1 MKNLF
6 PEYYQ
11 LSDDKIKEI
20 WDNGIFVFDTNVL
33 LNLYRYSE
41 KSRND
46 FLEVLTNY
54 KDRLWI
60 PYQVGLEYHSDRI
73 GVVINSDNAYE
84 QLGKKL
90 RLEVDKL
97 VNSIVS
103 TYKRHPY
110 INIDGIS
117 ERINACTNEI
127 IENLNKKREEAPDY
141 LKNDDI
147 LDNLTI
153 LFDGKVGADLD
164 ELDLNKLYKEGRERY
179 ANKIPPGYCDEK
191 EKKDKGDR
199 HLYGDLILWKQ
210 TIEKASETKTD
221 IILVTDDLKE
231 DWWEITNGKTIG
243 PRKELLKEF
252 REAVQKDILI
262 YNAERF
268 LKYAQKHM
276 SISIE
281 KETISEIE
289 NFRKEDESIQQI
301 ISSAIDNSGELTK
314 AHVAYPWSSAESIA
328 NINKLLVTDDLCSHN
343 RIYCGDS
350 NTSVLVS
357 GITPDGIIGVS
368 PAVPKAST
376 LVSGI
381 IPDSIIGVSP
391 TVPKASALVSGI
403 NIDSIIGSSPTVPN
417 ISESLVKGAIDYMS
431 HIKK

>member
-6 PEYYQ
+6 YEYYP

-20 WDNGIFVFDTNVL
+20 WDEGIIIFDTNAL

-41 KSRND
+41 KLRND
-46 FLEVLTNY
+46 FLEVLNHY

-60 PYQVGLEYHSDRI
+60 PYQIGLEYHSNRI
-73 GVVINSDNAYE
+73 GVITNSNNAYK
-84 QLGKKL
+84 QLSDELHSKM
-90 RLEVDKL
+90 ENL
-97 VNSIVS
+97 VNPLIPK
-103 TYKRHPY
+103 YKRHPY
-110 INIDGIS
+110 INIDDIS
-117 ERINACTNEI
+117 ERIKSCINEI
-127 IENLNKKREEAPDY
+127 VKDLDKKGKDAPDY

-147 LDNLTI
+147 LNNLTY
-153 LFDGKVGADLD
+153 LFDGKVGADFD
-164 ELDLNKLYKEGRERY
+164 ESDLNKLYKKRRERY
-179 ANKIPPGYCDEK
+179 TNKIPPGYCDEK

-301 ISSAIDNSGELTK
+301 MSSTTDNFIELTK
-314 AHVAYPWSSAESIA
+314 VHTTYPWSSAQSIA
-328 NINKLLVTDDLCSHN
+328 DANTKLSENKLSAISNSIGENYICSSNGFMTKGGVIPKTSDLLWKINS
-343 RIYCGDS
+343 
-350 NTSVLVS
+350 
-357 GITPDGIIGVS
+357 DGIE
-368 PAVPKAST
+368 
-376 LVSGI
+376 GI
-381 IPDSIIGVSP
+381 SHI
-391 TVPKASALVSGI
+391 
-403 NIDSIIGSSPTVPN
+403 VPN
-417 ISESLVKGAIDYMS
+417 VSDFLGKINSGSTKD
-431 HIKK
+431 K

>member
-6 PEYYQ
+6 YEYYP

-20 WDNGIFVFDTNVL
+20 WDEGIIIFDTNAL

-41 KSRND
+41 KLRND
-46 FLEVLTNY
+46 FLEVLNHY

-60 PYQVGLEYHSDRI
+60 PYQIGLEYHSNRI
-73 GVVINSDNAYE
+73 GVITNSNNAYK
-84 QLGKKL
+84 QLSDELHSKM
-90 RLEVDKL
+90 ENL
-97 VNSIVS
+97 VNPLIPK
-103 TYKRHPY
+103 YKRHPY
-110 INIDGIS
+110 INIDDIS
-117 ERINACTNEI
+117 ERIKSCINEI
-127 IENLNKKREEAPDY
+127 VKDLDKKGKDAPDY

-147 LDNLTI
+147 LNNLTY
-153 LFDGKVGADLD
+153 LFDGKVGADFD
-164 ELDLNKLYKEGRERY
+164 ESDLNKLYKEGRERY
-179 ANKIPPGYCDEK
+179 TNKIPPGYCDEK

-301 ISSAIDNSGELTK
+301 MSSTTDNFIELTK
-314 AHVAYPWSSAESIA
+314 VHTTYPWSSAQSIA
-328 NINKLLVTDDLCSHN
+328 DANTKLSENKLSAISNIIGENYICSSNGFMTKGGVIPKTSDLLWKINS
-343 RIYCGDS
+343 
-350 NTSVLVS
+350 
-357 GITPDGIIGVS
+357 DGIEGISHIVPNVS
-368 PAVPKAST
+368 EFLGKINSDNNERT
-376 LVSGI
+376 SLI
-381 IPDSIIGVSP
+381 IPNVSDFLG
-391 TVPKASALVSGI
+391 KINSGSTK
-403 NIDSIIGSSPTVPN
+403 D
-417 ISESLVKGAIDYMS
+417 K
-431 HIKK
+431 

>member
-127 IENLNKKREEAPDY
+127 IENLNKKKEEAPDY

-153 LFDGKVGADLD
+153 LFDGKVGADLN

-301 ISSAIDNSGELTK
+301 MSSTTDNFIELTK
-314 AHVAYPWSSAESIA
+314 VHTTYPWSSAQSIA
-328 NINKLLVTDDLCSHN
+328 DANTKLSENKLSAISNSIGENYICSSNGFMTKGGVIPKTSDLLWKVNS
-343 RIYCGDS
+343 
-350 NTSVLVS
+350 
-357 GITPDGIIGVS
+357 DGIEGISHIVPNVS
-368 PAVPKAST
+368 EFLGQINSDNNERT
-376 LVSGI
+376 SLI
-381 IPDSIIGVSP
+381 IPNVSEFLG
-391 TVPKASALVSGI
+391 KINSGSTK
-403 NIDSIIGSSPTVPN
+403 D
-417 ISESLVKGAIDYMS
+417 K
-431 HIKK
+431 

>member
-6 PEYYQ
+6 YEYYP

-20 WDNGIFVFDTNVL
+20 WDEGIIIFDTNAL

-41 KSRND
+41 KLRND
-46 FLEVLTNY
+46 FLEVLNHY

-60 PYQVGLEYHSDRI
+60 PYQIGLEYHSNRI
-73 GVVINSDNAYE
+73 GVITNSNNAYK
-84 QLGKKL
+84 QLSDELHSKM
-90 RLEVDKL
+90 ENL
-97 VNSIVS
+97 VNPLIPK
-103 TYKRHPY
+103 YKRHPY
-110 INIDGIS
+110 INIDDIS
-117 ERINACTNEI
+117 ERIKSCINEI
-127 IENLNKKREEAPDY
+127 VKDLDKKGKDAPDY

-147 LDNLTI
+147 LNNLTY
-153 LFDGKVGADLD
+153 LFDGKVGADFD
-164 ELDLNKLYKEGRERY
+164 ESDLNKLYKEGRERY
-179 ANKIPPGYCDEK
+179 TNKIPPGYCDEK

-301 ISSAIDNSGELTK
+301 MSSTTDNFIELTK
-314 AHVAYPWSSAESIA
+314 VHTTYPWSSAQSIA
-328 NINKLLVTDDLCSHN
+328 DANTKLSENKLSAISNSIGENYICSSNGFMTKGGVIPKTSDLLWKINS
-343 RIYCGDS
+343 
-350 NTSVLVS
+350 
-357 GITPDGIIGVS
+357 DGIE
-368 PAVPKAST
+368 
-376 LVSGI
+376 GI
-381 IPDSIIGVSP
+381 SHI
-391 TVPKASALVSGI
+391 
-403 NIDSIIGSSPTVPN
+403 VPN
-417 ISESLVKGAIDYMS
+417 VSDFLGKINSGSTKD
-431 HIKK
+431 K